1 MSKSSKVDF
10 TRINLLDPPDL
21 IEAKIAKAKT
31 DSTFE
36 VYSAESRPELTNLMT
51 VYAALKGRNLADVNL
66 EFKGLTIVHFKAAL
80 VEVLVSQLA
89 PIRERADYLLANPDQ
104 LKRGLQLAKERARAT
119 AAQTLSEVK
128 QAVGFVS

>member
-21 IEAKIAKAKT
+21 IEAKITKAKT

-51 VYAALKGRNLADVNL
+51 IYAALQGRTLAEVNA
-66 EFKGLTIVHFKAAL
+66 EFKGLTILHFKAAL
-80 VEVLVSQLA
+80 VEVLVRQLA
-89 PIRERADYLLANPDQ
+89 PIKERADYLLANPDE
-104 LKRGLQLAKERARAT
+104 LKRGLLLGKERARAT
-119 AAQTLSEVK
+119 AAQTLAEVK
-128 QAVGFVS
+128 QAVGLWS